1 MYFFIVN
8 PHSRSGR
15 GMKIWKQ
22 LKVEL
27 SKRQVEYEAFL
38 TEGIGHAA
46 AIAKYLTEEPKEDTV
61 LVAVGGDGTLNEVV
75 DGIKFNRNIV
85 LGYIPTGSGN
95 DFSRSLKM
103 PKEPVKNLNRIL
115 GSSDYKILD
124 YGVLSYGG
132 FECTNRRFA
141 VSCGIGFDAEVCHEI
156 VHSNLRRNLNRIHLG
171 KLAYIMGGIKKLIQ
185 TKPSNGFMLLDDTK
199 RVDFRNVLFISVHI
213 HKYEGGGF
221 AFAPKADPEDGYL
234 DICAVSNLS
243 RGRLILV
250 LFFSLFGLHRRMRGV
265 RIYRCKEIRVH
276 TDTPMAVHTDG
287 ELCGE
292 QTELLARC
300 IEKKVKLIV

>member
-15 GMKIWKQ
+15 GMRLWNR
-22 LKVEL
+22 LKAEL
-27 SKRQVEYEAFL
+27 SKRQVEYEVFL
-38 TEGIGHAA
+38 TERAGHAA
-46 AIAKYLTEEPKEDTV
+46 AIAEKLTKERKEDTV
-61 LVAVGGDGTLNEVV
+61 LVAVGGDGTLNEVI
-75 DGIKFNRNIV
+75 DGIIFNRNV
-85 LGYIPTGSGN
+85 ALGYIPAGTGN
-95 DFSRSLKM
+95 DFSRSLRL
-103 PKEPVKNLNRIL
+103 PKDPVKNLDRIL
-115 GSSDYKILD
+115 ASSNYKILD
-124 YGVLSYGG
+124 YGVVSYGG

-156 VHSNLRRNLNRIHLG
+156 VNAVLGRSLERLRLE
-171 KLAYIMGGIKKLIQ
+171 KFTYIMTGMKKLIQ
-185 TKPSNGFMLLDDTK
+185 TKPSNGFMILDDMK
-199 RVDFRNVLFISVHI
+199 RVDFRNLLFLSIHI

-234 DICAVSNLS
+234 DVCAVSNLS
-243 RGRLILV
+243 KRRIIPV
-250 LFFSLFGLHRRMRGV
+250 LLGALFGIHGSLRGV

-276 TDTPMAVHTDG
+276 LDTPAQVHTDG
-287 ELCGE
+287 ELCGG